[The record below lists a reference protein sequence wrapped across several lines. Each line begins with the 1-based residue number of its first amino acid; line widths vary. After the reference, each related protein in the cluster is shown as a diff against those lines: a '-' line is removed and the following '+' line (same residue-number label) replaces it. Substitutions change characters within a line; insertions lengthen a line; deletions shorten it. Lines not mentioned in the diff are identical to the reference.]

1 MLGGGNAVQCHAGT
15 LCCRELR
22 RGKVLSTELLSRE
35 MLPIL
40 RRIKS
45 GIQVVSTPFTIYISL
60 DSKRKWL
67 DADYLNYHLIVK
79 KGSGSTLK
87 EVARRRNVRPHVIH
101 PAHRLL
107 KSNHA

>member
-67 DADYLNYHLIVK
+67 DADFQLYELQK
-79 KGSGSTLK
+79 PKSTT
-87 EVARRRNVRPHVIH
+87 
-101 PAHRLL
+101 
-107 KSNHA
+107 S